1 MIECIGF
8 HVFAVLIVNI
18 FHLISV
24 CAMLRR
30 LLTFL
35 GVPVW
40 KHFYTGLSRLF
51 IRGIDMYMKTLSPIM
66 RSTAGERAHYVLNV
80 SRPWYLR
87 QYIGQE
93 NWYLCR
99 DWLFYGQQDPHF
111 DTPISDPGLFQLTRS
126 IVANPRAGMRHL
138 PYFFF
143 IIFVFSITCILYV
156 PCLLLRME
164 KEYISL
170 YHVCCF

>member
-1 MIECIGF
+1 
-8 HVFAVLIVNI
+8 
-18 FHLISV
+18 
-24 CAMLRR
+24 
-30 LLTFL
+30 
-35 GVPVW
+35 
-40 KHFYTGLSRLF
+40 
-51 IRGIDMYMKTLSPIM
+51 MYMKTLSPIM

-126 IVANPRAGMRHL
+126 IVANPRAGMRPL
-138 PYFFF
+138 PYFFYYF
-143 IIFVFSITCILYV
+143 CV
-156 PCLLLRME
+156 
-164 KEYISL
+164 
-170 YHVCCF
+170 